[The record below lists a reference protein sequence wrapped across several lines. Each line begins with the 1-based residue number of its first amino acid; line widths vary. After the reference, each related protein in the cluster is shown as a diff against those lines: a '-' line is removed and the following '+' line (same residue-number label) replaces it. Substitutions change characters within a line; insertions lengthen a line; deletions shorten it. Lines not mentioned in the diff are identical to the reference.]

1 MISAKSFCKSTLGLS
16 VSLAMKLAPKLLSSK
31 HGYVKAAPSVR
42 LTCNNVDAATKPGLW
57 QDILS
62 MLLLVTNTGW
72 VLSYTLFL
80 CLLGITSRPRSG

>member
-1 MISAKSFCKSTLGLS
+1 MISAKSICESKLGLS
-16 VSLAMKLAPKLLSSK
+16 VGLAIKLAPKLLSRK

-80 CLLGITSRPRSG
+80 CLPGIMRRVRSG